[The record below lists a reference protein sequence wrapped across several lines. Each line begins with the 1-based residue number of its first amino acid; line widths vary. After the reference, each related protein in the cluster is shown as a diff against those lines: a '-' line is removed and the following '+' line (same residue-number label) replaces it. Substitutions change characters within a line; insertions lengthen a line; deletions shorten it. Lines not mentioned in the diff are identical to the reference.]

1 MKITGK
7 RKFGLVCVLGLGMLA
22 CFCGMGEA
30 AEKPNVIVIM
40 ADDLG
45 FGDVSYNGARG
56 VKTPHIDRLAARGLQ
71 FSQGYCSASTCTPT
85 RFSFLTGMYAFRQP
99 GAGIAPP
106 NATALVQP
114 GTETIAS
121 LMKKAGYATAVVGKW
136 HLGQRPTSLGLGR
149 QRSNRNYLG
158 TSMFCIVFAQNRP
171 ISPD

>member
-1 MKITGK
+1 MMKLWCASVLSLGPLVTFCTG
-7 RKFGLVCVLGLGMLA
+7 
-22 CFCGMGEA
+22 GEA

-106 NATALVQP
+106 NATAASATSTMGSDSRVVMAKLITISIQP
-114 GTETIAS
+114 P
-121 LMKKAGYATAVVGKW
+121 K
-136 HLGQRPTSLGLGR
+136 
-149 QRSNRNYLG
+149 
-158 TSMFCIVFAQNRP
+158 
-171 ISPD
+171 

>member
-1 MKITGK
+1 MNNLPGRTFKKVSQRQMKWTGNWK
-7 RKFGLVCVLGLGMLA
+7 SCFTSVLGLGMFA

-45 FGDVSYNGARG
+45 FGDVSYNGASG

-106 NATALVQP
+106 NATALIQP
-114 GTETIAS
+114 GGSMRDDEVIAAADE
-121 LMKKAGYATAVVGKW
+121 AGLA
-136 HLGQRPTSLGLGR
+136 
-149 QRSNRNYLG
+149 
-158 TSMFCIVFAQNRP
+158 MVFTGMRHFRH
-171 ISPD
+171 